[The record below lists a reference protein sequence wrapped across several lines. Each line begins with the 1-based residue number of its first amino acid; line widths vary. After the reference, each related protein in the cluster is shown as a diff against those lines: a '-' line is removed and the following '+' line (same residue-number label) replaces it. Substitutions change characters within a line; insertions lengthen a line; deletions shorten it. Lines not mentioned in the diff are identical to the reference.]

1 MNRDEVK
8 ELRSALD
15 KVLEGSEVAKKYK
28 IELGSCR
35 FNSGNA
41 TFKLIVSS
49 LSSTG
54 DALVPMVTDF
64 KNRCNEFG
72 VKRTALGAKFTVAD
86 GTVYTLVGLEP
97 RKHKFPFIA
106 LNPAGQRYKFPVSAI
121 KAYLSKDL
129 LFDADFHSAQFT
141 SLPSQVH

>member
-8 ELRSALD
+8 ELRSILQ
-15 KVLEGSEVAKKYK
+15 KVLDASDVAKKYK
-28 IELGSCR
+28 IDLGDCR
-35 FNSGNA
+35 FTPGNA

-49 LSSTG
+49 ISSTG
-54 DALVPMVTDF
+54 DALVPMVTNF
-64 KNRCNEFG
+64 KKRCNDFG

-86 GTVYTLVGLEP
+86 GTVYTLAGLEP

-106 LNPAGQRYKFPVSAI
+106 LNPSGQRYKFPVSAI

-129 LFDADFHSAQFT
+129 LCDPNYLDYSA
-141 SLPSQVH
+141 